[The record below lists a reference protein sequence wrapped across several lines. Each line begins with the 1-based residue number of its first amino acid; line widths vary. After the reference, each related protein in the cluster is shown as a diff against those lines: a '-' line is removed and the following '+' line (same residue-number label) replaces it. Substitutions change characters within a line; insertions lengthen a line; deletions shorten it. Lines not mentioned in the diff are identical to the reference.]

1 MYRKIF
7 EFFNFIAKSNFE
19 EDIFRNFANTS
30 DKIIVY

>member
-19 EDIFRNFANTS
+19 EDIFRNFENTS

>member
-1 MYRKIF
+1 MYQKIF

>member
-7 EFFNFIAKSNFE
+7 EFFNFIVKSNFE
-19 EDIFRNFANTS
+19 EDIFRNIVNIF